1 MFFFTKSRQK
11 NELLAGPGEEVP
23 RVEGATPPRLE
34 ALRGA
39 ETHRGP
45 EEVACD
51 HRQGR
56 RSWKEVSL
64 TTETPESA
72 KATPEK
78 GQRFGLLLVKSLFT
92 TETQSN
98 PEVWFRVRK
107 QLSLASKTDG
117 NRVGQDRLAKEQASS
132 EQLGPHTV

>member
-1 MFFFTKSRQK
+1 M
-11 NELLAGPGEEVP
+11 
-23 RVEGATPPRLE
+23 
-34 ALRGA
+34 
-39 ETHRGP
+39 
-45 EEVACD
+45 
-51 HRQGR
+51 
-56 RSWKEVSL
+56 

-72 KATPEK
+72 KVTPEK

-92 TETQSN
+92 TEPQSN

-132 EQLGPHTV
+132 DQLGPLNSDRIPAGACGEVETEFSALRYQQLQPPLQQLTQRGFWSPAQ